1 MLLAGLRWPHAP
13 LPRLPAEL
21 LVSACVIA
29 GLTLQKMHM
38 KHMAAKLHDLNDAWP
53 TGPFATAIF
62 KVNMFYFFLFGIWVG
77 GCGTCMAGLAAAAL
91 GGPRCHPM
99 PCS

>member
-1 MLLAGLRWPHAP
+1 
-13 LPRLPAEL
+13 
-21 LVSACVIA
+21 
-29 GLTLQKMHM
+29 M

-53 TGPFATAIF
+53 TGPFATAVF
-62 KVNMFYFFLFGIWVG
+62 KVHMFYFSFWQIWVG
-77 GCGTCMAGLAAAAL
+77 RWAGTCMAGLAAAVL